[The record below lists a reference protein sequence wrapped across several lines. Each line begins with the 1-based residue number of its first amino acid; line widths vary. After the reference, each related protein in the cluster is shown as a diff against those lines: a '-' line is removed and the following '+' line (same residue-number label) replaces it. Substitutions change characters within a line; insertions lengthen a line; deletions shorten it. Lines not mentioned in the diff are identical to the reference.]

1 LNKKEIER
9 EFLLKIFLE
18 NLKGNKINFRN
29 SSMFLTPFRQKNK
42 EIISMLIRK
51 GFIKRTRDGI
61 KLTCKGRR
69 TIKVVLCGGT
79 FDILHPGHLLTLRK
93 AKSLGD
99 ILVVVVSRDKIA
111 EKIRGRKPYNDEN
124 KRLELVSALKIVDY
138 ALLGGENEKIYDM
151 ILKIRPDVVVLGYD
165 QVHKEDEIKDFAAK
179 NGLDVKVIRIS
190 EKLEGVKSSTLLKD
204 HNITNQI

>member
-1 LNKKEIER
+1 MNKKEIER

-29 SSMFLTPFRQKNK
+29 SSVFLTPFRQKNT
-42 EIISMLIRK
+42 EVINMLIRK
-51 GFIKRTRDGI
+51 GFLKKSREGI

-69 TIKVVLCGGT
+69 KIKVVLCGGT

-99 ILVVVVSRDKIA
+99 ILIVIVSRDKIA
-111 EKIRGRKPYNDEN
+111 EKIRGRKPHNDEN

-138 ALLGGENEKIYDM
+138 ALLGEESEKIYDI

-165 QVHKEDEIKDFAAK
+165 QVHKEDEIKDFALK

-190 EKLEGVKSSTLLKD
+190 EKLDGVKSSVLLKD
-204 HNITNQI
+204 PDIVNQI

>member
-1 LNKKEIER
+1 MNKKEIER

-29 SSMFLTPFRQKNK
+29 SSVFLTPFRQKNT
-42 EIISMLIRK
+42 EVINMLIRK
-51 GFIKRTRDGI
+51 GFLKKSREGI
-61 KLTCKGRR
+61 KLTCKGRGK
-69 TIKVVLCGGT
+69 IKVVLCGGT

-99 ILVVVVSRDKIA
+99 ILIVIVSRDKIA
-111 EKIRGRKPYNDEN
+111 EKIRGRKPHNDEN

-138 ALLGGENEKIYDM
+138 ALLGEESEKIYDI

-165 QVHKEDEIKDFAAK
+165 QVHKEDEIKDFAVK

-190 EKLEGVKSSTLLKD
+190 EKLDGVKSSVLLKD
-204 HNITNQI
+204 PDIVNQI